1 MYKTTAS
8 VDGMMCDMCESHI
21 NEMIRKK
28 FNVKKVSSSHK
39 KNETVII
46 SESPITKDELEA
58 GLSEMGYHC
67 IDAKS
72 EEYTKKGLFGLGR

>member
-1 MYKTTAS
+1 MYQTIAS
-8 VDGMMCDMCESHI
+8 IDGMMCNMCETHI
-21 NEMIRKK
+21 NEKKKKK

-46 SESPITKDELEA
+46 SQKPISKDELEE

-67 IDAKS
+67 LDAKS
-72 EEYTKKGLFGLGR
+72 EEYVKKGLFKK

>member
-1 MYKTTAS
+1 MYQTIAS
-8 VDGMMCDMCESHI
+8 IDGMMCNMCETHI

-28 FNVKKVSSSHK
+28 NKVKKLSSSHK

-46 SESPITKDELEA
+46 SEKPISKDELEE

-67 IDAKS
+67 LDAKS
-72 EEYTKKGLFGLGR
+72 EEYVKKGLFKK

>member
-1 MYKTTAS
+1 MYQTIAK
-8 VDGMMCDMCESHI
+8 VDGMMCNMCESHI

-28 FNVKKVSSSHK
+28 FVVKKVSSSHK

-46 SESPITKDELEA
+46 SDKPISKDELEA

-67 IDAKS
+67 LDAKS
-72 EEYTKKGLFGLGR
+72 EEYVKKGLFKK